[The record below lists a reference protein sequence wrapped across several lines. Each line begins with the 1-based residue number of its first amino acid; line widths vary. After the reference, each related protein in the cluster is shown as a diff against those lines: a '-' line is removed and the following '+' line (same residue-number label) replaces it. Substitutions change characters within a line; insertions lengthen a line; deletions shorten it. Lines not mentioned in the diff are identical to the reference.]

1 MNTQNS
7 APMTGA
13 ELETMRRAIG
23 WTVGELADRFNVA
36 DRSAKYWERGRG
48 GVPDDVAALV
58 LAEYAR
64 TLATAQ
70 AIVMAASTVEVRRLL
85 VPIVTNAPDSWPNM
99 AAAAKMASAWL
110 QMRDP
115 GRRIESAR
123 IDAHQAAAITGQFD
137 ASRAAEAVARQHAS
151 QAQAHKNA
159 AASA

>member
-1 MNTQNS
+1 MTTQNS

-23 WTVGELADRFNVA
+23 WTVGELAHRFNVA

-48 GVPDDVAALV
+48 GVPDDVAAVV

-70 AIVMAASTVEVRRLL
+70 DMAKAATSADPWRFL
-85 VPIVTNAPDSWPNM
+85 VPMVTNAPASWPNM
-99 AAAAKMASAWL
+99 AAAATMASAWL
-110 QMRDP
+110 QMRHP
-115 GRRIESAR
+115 GHRIESAR
-123 IDAHQAAAITGQFD
+123 IDAQQAASWSGQFD
-137 ASRAAEAVARQHAS
+137 ATRAVEAVARQHAS
-151 QAQAHKNA
+151 QAQAHKNT

>member
-1 MNTQNS
+1 MTKQNS

-70 AIVMAASTVEVRRLL
+70 AIVKAASSADPWRLL
-85 VPIVTNAPDSWPNM
+85 VPMVTNAPDSWPNM
-99 AAAAKMASAWL
+99 AAAATMASAWL
-110 QMRDP
+110 QMRGP
-115 GRRIESAR
+115 GHRIESAR
-123 IDAHQAAAITGQFD
+123 IDAQQAAGLAGQFD
-137 ASRAAEAVARQHAS
+137 ATRAAEAVARQHAS
-151 QAQAHKNA
+151 QAQAHKNSA
-159 AASA
+159 ARA